1 MGKIIA
7 ARQDGLCSRLGAI
20 LNAMYLAKK
29 TQKDFY
35 YFWPDSEE
43 QMKKWEEIKTQNN
56 FRSIECDNEKNIF
69 SKDFI
74 ESFSMGTSFQNPGM
88 PYGLKQHHSVFKTTL
103 EELIVKDEDIY
114 ISHIPCFNYIN
125 GIDKK
130 DYYENMK
137 NLWGQINFCSQIKKV
152 MTLAKNK
159 ALELGNFVAVHIRI
173 ADVALNELY

>member
-7 ARQDGLCSRLGAI
+7 ARQDGLCSRLGSI

-56 FRSIECDNEKNIF
+56 FRSLECDNEKNIF

-74 ESFSMGTSFQNPGM
+74 ESFSMGTS
-88 PYGLKQHHSVFKTTL
+88 
-103 EELIVKDEDIY
+103 
-114 ISHIPCFNYIN
+114 
-125 GIDKK
+125 
-130 DYYENMK
+130 
-137 NLWGQINFCSQIKKV
+137 
-152 MTLAKNK
+152 
-159 ALELGNFVAVHIRI
+159 
-173 ADVALNELY
+173 